1 MSKGYGCRTL
11 KFVGRITI
19 RRYESPRWQV
29 TPSAYNPPYGPNA
42 IHAIR
47 EGNGRAQLTFFA
59 LLADRAGW
67 SLDFDKLDP
76 DTMLNAMIS
85 SFGGDEAELDKVIQ
99 ELVS

>member
-1 MSKGYGCRTL
+1 MMRS
-11 KFVGRITI
+11 TI
-19 RRYESPRWQV
+19 PIL
-29 TPSAYNPPYGPNA
+29 TNA
-42 IHAIR
+42 IHAFR

-85 SFGGDEAELDKVIQ
+85 SFGGDEAELAKVIR
-99 ELVS
+99 ELIS